1 MKTIVHKD
9 NKESKYLFE
18 DSKPVI
24 IEAHQ
29 ITVGSDPVDFYV
41 GDMSSA
47 NAILYENVTNAPSD
61 WTGCKYLFD
70 GKVWTKNPK
79 YVEPKKD
86 S

>member
-1 MKTIVHKD
+1 M
-9 NKESKYLFE
+9 
-18 DSKPVI
+18 
-24 IEAHQ
+24 
-29 ITVGSDPVDFYV
+29 GSNPVDFYV

-70 GKVWTKNPK
+70 GKVWTKNSK

>member
-9 NKESKYLFE
+9 NKESKYLLE
-18 DSKPVI
+18 DSKPI
-24 IEAHQ
+24 IIASHQ
-29 ITVGSDPVDFYV
+29 IVVGSNPVDFYV
-41 GDMSSA
+41 GDMNSS

-61 WTGCKYLFD
+61 WIGCKYLFD
-70 GKVWTKNPK
+70 GKVWTKNSK